1 MGPNESKVE
10 DFLPLVQRIERRLVS
25 TSNFLTQA
33 GKLKIVNSV
42 LSALPTFFMST
53 LKLPPTVIKL
63 IYKYKK
69 HCFWRGS
76 DLNDKRPPLAAWS
89 LATRPKKEGG
99 LGIVNLHTQNDA
111 LLLKSIHKFF
121 NRQDYPWVHLI
132 WNNYYIEGKLPDHRP
147 RGSF

>member
-33 GKLKIVNSV
+33 GKLEIVNLV

-69 HCFWRGS
+69 
-76 DLNDKRPPLAAWS
+76 
-89 LATRPKKEGG
+89 T
-99 LGIVNLHTQNDA
+99 
-111 LLLKSIHKFF
+111 LLLERF
-121 NRQDYPWVHLI
+121 
-132 WNNYYIEGKLPDHRP
+132 
-147 RGSF
+147 